1 MRRREFITLLSG
13 MAAWPLTA
21 RAQQPAMPVI
31 GFLDSRT
38 PEGVTERLR
47 GFRQGLKETGYVEG
61 ENVTIVY
68 RWAENQ
74 VDRLPA
80 LAADLVHRPVD
91 VIVSSGGPAPTFAA
105 KSATTTTP
113 SSSQLPKTL

>member
-68 RWAENQ
+68 RWAEN
-74 VDRLPA
+74 
-80 LAADLVHRPVD
+80 
-91 VIVSSGGPAPTFAA
+91 
-105 KSATTTTP
+105 
-113 SSSQLPKTL
+113 